1 MPKFLSKKEEKTWK
15 KAKSAF
21 KKQKG
26 RKPAKKDW
34 PLVMHIFQSMDKR
47 AVNIVIKPYEIFV
60 QEGLE
65 LVEQVFG
72 SGYFSGV
79 QTVVVQPNETHHYGE
94 VISNDPTTIYISA
107 DRIERE
113 FAQHPLER
121 AFQMASTLV
130 HEMGH
135 IKSGFKGGEVP
146 AESEEHRFAQAF
158 EQKMRSDPEAFRKF
172 DKKSALTADI
182 VRLATDADNAGHAA
196 AADFLDSVLLKK
208 AESAADVEQIIQG
221 IVALVRYMVSR
232 VSDENK
238 QSFKNSLLLKIR
250 QISPDLS
257 QKRKNPSAGIG
268 AVFGLLKNLMAG
280 LDSSQ
285 IGYIIGQIISRSA

>member
-21 KKQKG
+21 RKQNG
-26 RKPAKKDW
+26 RKPGKKDW
-34 PLVMHIFQSMDKR
+34 PLVMHIFQGMDKK

-60 QEGLE
+60 KEGLD

-72 SGYFSGV
+72 GGYFTGV
-79 QTVVVQPNETHHYGE
+79 KTVVVQPNQTHHYGQ
-94 VISNDPTTIYISA
+94 VISDDPETIYISA

-113 FAQHPLER
+113 FSQHPLER

-135 IKSGFKGGEVP
+135 IKSKFQGGEGP
-146 AESEEHRFAQAF
+146 AEAEEHRFAQEF
-158 EQKMRSDPEAFRKF
+158 EQKIKSNPDAFKKF
-172 DKKSALTADI
+172 DKKSAALADI
-182 VRLATDADNAGHAA
+182 IRLAHAADADGVHE
-196 AADFLDSVLLKK
+196 AADFLDVAIFKR
-208 AESAADVEQIIQG
+208 ADSAVDVEQIIQG
-221 IVALVRYMVSR
+221 TVALIRYMISR

-238 QSFKNSLLLKIR
+238 QSFKRSLLLKIR
-250 QISPDLS
+250 QISPELS

-268 AVFGLLKNLMAG
+268 AVFGLLKNLMSG
-280 LDSSQ
+280 LDPAQ
-285 IGYIIGQIISRSA
+285 IGYIIGQIITRAA

>member
-1 MPKFLSKKEEKTWK
+1 MPKYLSKREEKTWK
-15 KAKSAF
+15 RAKSAF

-26 RKPAKKDW
+26 RAPGKKDW
-34 PLVMHIFQSMDKR
+34 PLVMHIFQSMEKR
-47 AVNIVIKPYEIFV
+47 AVNIVIKPYEVFV
-60 QEGLE
+60 KEGLD

-72 SGYFSGV
+72 AGYFSGV
-79 QTVVVQPNETHHYGE
+79 KTIVVQPHQTHHYGE
-94 VISNDPTTIYISA
+94 VMSNDPETIYISA
-107 DRIERE
+107 SRIEQE

-135 IKSGFKGGEVP
+135 IKSGFKGGEGP
-146 AESEEHRFAQAF
+146 AEAEEHRFAQVF
-158 EQKMRSDPEAFRKF
+158 EEKIKSNPEAFKKF
-172 DKKSALTADI
+172 DKKSALHADL
-182 VRLATDADNAGHAA
+182 VRLANDADSAGHIG
-196 AADFLDSVLLKK
+196 AADFIDAGLQKRADASV
-208 AESAADVEQIIQG
+208 DVEQIIQG
-221 IVALVRYMVSR
+221 TVALVKYMVSR

-285 IGYIIGQIISRSA
+285 IGYIIGQILSRAA

>member
-1 MPKFLSKKEEKTWK
+1 MPKFLSKREEKTWK

-26 RKPAKKDW
+26 RAPGKKDW
-34 PLVMHIFQSMDKR
+34 PLVMHIFQGMEKR

-60 QEGLE
+60 KEGLD

-72 SGYFSGV
+72 AGYFSGV
-79 QTVVVQPNETHHYGE
+79 STIVVQPHQTHHYGE
-94 VISNDPTTIYISA
+94 VISDDPETIYISA
-107 DRIERE
+107 DRIEQE

-135 IKSGFKGGEVP
+135 IKSGFKGGEGP
-146 AESEEHRFAQAF
+146 AEAEEHRFAQVF
-158 EQKMRSDPEAFRKF
+158 KEKIKSNPEAFKKF
-172 DKKSALTADI
+172 DKKSVLHADL
-182 VRLATDADNAGHAA
+182 VRLANDADLDGHVA
-196 AADFLDSVLLKK
+196 AADFLDSALHKK
-208 AESAADVEQIIQG
+208 ADSTADVEQIIQG
-221 IVALVRYMVSR
+221 IIALIRYMVSR

-250 QISPDLS
+250 QISPELS

-280 LDSSQ
+280 LDPAQ
-285 IGYIIGQIISRSA
+285 IGYIVGQIASRAA

>member
-21 KKQKG
+21 KRQKG
-26 RKPAKKDW
+26 RAPGKKDW
-34 PLVMHIFQSMDKR
+34 PLVMHIFQGMNKR
-47 AVNIVIKPYEIFV
+47 ALNIVIKPYEVFV
-60 QEGLE
+60 KEGLD

-72 SGYFSGV
+72 GGYFSGV
-79 QTVVVQPNETHHYGE
+79 KTVIVQPYQTHHYGE
-94 VISNDPTTIYISA
+94 VISNDPETIYISA

-113 FAQHPLER
+113 FAEHPLER

-135 IKSGFKGGEVP
+135 IKSGFKGGEGP
-146 AESEEHRFAQAF
+146 AEAEEHRFAQAF
-158 EQKMRSDPEAFRKF
+158 EEKMKSNPDAFKKF
-172 DKKSALTADI
+172 DKKSAMVADI
-182 VRLATDADNAGHAA
+182 IRLAN
-196 AADFLDSVLLKK
+196 AADEDGHS
-208 AESAADVEQIIQG
+208 SAADLLDFALTKRADAADIEQVIQG
-221 IVALVRYMVSR
+221 IIALIRYMVSR

-250 QISPDLS
+250 QLSPDLS

-268 AVFGLLKNLMAG
+268 AVFGLLKNLLAG
-280 LDSSQ
+280 LDSAQ
-285 IGYIIGQIISRSA
+285 IGYIVGQIVSRAA